1 MIRLDPRTKLGLLL
15 AVVIYSIFLS
25 SKYTEC
31 ILVAVIMV
39 TGILLGRVWK
49 TVRSAIVFYAIWI
62 FFYMF
67 LDMVGGTLHTSL
79 LAWGI
84 LLFKCYPS
92 CMLAMVVI
100 GTTEISEF
108 MAGMAKMKIPKSVS
122 IPLAIVFRYIPVVKE
137 DWGYIRDA
145 MSMRGIS
152 PSPIGLIKNPVAVAD
167 AIYVPM
173 LVSASKAADEL
184 SVAAITRG
192 IENPCQ
198 RSSRLDIRFGKWDI
212 MISMAYVVF
221 LMCCIVMVTTL
232 S

>member
-1 MIRLDPRTKLGLLL
+1 MIRIDPRTKLGLLL
-15 AVVIYSIFLS
+15 IVVIYSIFLS

-31 ILVAVIMV
+31 LLVAVIMV

-49 TVRSAIVFYAIWI
+49 TVRSAMVFYTIWI
-62 FFYMF
+62 LYYFF
-67 LDMVGGTLHTSL
+67 LDKIGGTLHTSL
-79 LAWGI
+79 LAWGV

-92 CMLAMVVI
+92 CMLAMVVV

-108 MAGMAKMKIPKSVS
+108 MAGMSKMKIPKLVS

-137 DWGYIRDA
+137 DWSYIRDA

-152 PSPIGLIKNPVAVAD
+152 PSPIGLIKNPVAVVD

-173 LVSASKAADEL
+173 LVSASKTADEL

-198 RSSRLDIRFGKWDI
+198 RSSRLDIKFGRWDI
-212 MISMAYVVF
+212 IISLVYVKF
-221 LMCCIVMVTTL
+221 IIFCILMMNL
-232 S
+232 W